1 MATSRQSKYKVVKEY
16 NEPIE
21 APDLTAKSWLR
32 WIWKQLTS
40 MKVALFLLLLLA
52 AASVPGSIYPQRSA
66 DPNGVALYFKNN
78 PETAKWL
85 DRFQLFDVYSSN
97 WFSSIYI
104 LLFISLIGCVL
115 PRVAVHYKALRSDPP
130 EAPTNL
136 SRLPEYK
143 KLEITKTDLSSAVDY
158 FKENKYRVV
167 VTKNEIRAE
176 KGYLRETGN
185 LFFHLSLLGVLISVG
200 LGGALNYSGQRVL
213 VEGETFVNNEAGF
226 DTLSKGFWFDTKNL
240 TPFSLKLDS
249 FMTTYDYKNPAN
261 YAKPLDFRATVTS
274 TLCSSQDYPNK
285 TIRIVTSP
293 IGGGNDFPARLIAA
307 ALTAPMGQQIVV
319 DNRPT
324 VLIADI
330 VAKSPPDGYTL
341 LLTGSAH
348 WIGPLV
354 EKMNYDA
361 VRDFAAVTLTSTVP
375 LALVAHPSFAAGNA
389 AELIAQARA
398 RPGAID
404 FTSTGVGSAQHLA
417 MEFFIDL
424 AGIRM
429 NHVPHKAMGQA
440 IADVARA
447 RHQLD
452 IDPIRLIDRRHVRV
466 FVRQGTHSAAGAAA
480 CAAAAA
486 SRRFFI
492 SRSMRRS
499 SSYIRSRL
507 LPSHRRFCTWSS

>member
-130 EAPTNL
+130 AAPTNL

-143 KLEITKTDLSSAVDY
+143 KLEIAKADLSSAVDY
-158 FKENKYRVV
+158 FKENKYRVI
-167 VTKNEIRAE
+167 VTKNEIRTE

-274 TLCSSQDYPNK
+274 TLDGKRTKSLIRVNEPLQLPNAKVYLTGNGYAPDVVIRDKDKNIVFSGPVVFLPQDANL
-285 TIRIVTSP
+285 TSLGVIKVP
-293 IGGGNDFPARLIAA
+293 D
-307 ALTAPMGQQIVV
+307 APEQFGMMAFFY
-319 DNRPT
+319 PT
-324 VLIADI
+324 VGKL
-330 VAKSPPDGYTL
+330 S
-341 LLTGSAH
+341 TGA
-348 WIGPLV
+348 
-354 EKMNYDA
+354 
-361 VRDFAAVTLTSTVP
+361 
-375 LALVAHPSFAAGNA
+375 
-389 AELIAQARA
+389 
-398 RPGAID
+398 
-404 FTSTGVGSAQHLA
+404 FTSTHPYPWDPMLSMNVFVGKLGLEDGMNTNVYELNTHA
-417 MEFFIDL
+417 MKQVAGGKSGTKAVKLTYGETKELPGGLGSVEFRGLKRF
-424 AGIRM
+424 AS
-429 NHVPHKAMGQA
+429 
-440 IADVARA
+440 
-447 RHQLD
+447 LD
-452 IDPIRLIDRRHVRV
+452 ITYNPMEMYVLLFALLTLFSLVFMLIIPRRRLWVKKTATGIEVGALAKSRDESLGKIVKEV
-466 FVRQGTHSAAGAAA
+466 SA
-480 CAAAAA
+480 
-486 SRRFFI
+486 
-492 SRSMRRS
+492 
-499 SSYIRSRL
+499 L
-507 LPSHRRFCTWSS
+507 LKKKNK